1 MTTKSQIEPKLFSEI
16 LLPSGETLNDAMVKL
31 RVAAEQKGLRMV
43 FLVVDND
50 HRLCISGHTGNDAET
65 VDLLAT
71 FAKWIAG
78 GGATA
83 ERPKLNDLSKFE

>member
-1 MTTKSQIEPKLFSEI
+1 VTTKSQIEPKLFSEI

-65 VDLLAT
+65 IDLLAT
-71 FAKWIAG
+71 FAKWIAYG
-78 GGATA
+78 EAKV
-83 ERPKLNDLSKFE
+83 EKPKLNDLSKFE